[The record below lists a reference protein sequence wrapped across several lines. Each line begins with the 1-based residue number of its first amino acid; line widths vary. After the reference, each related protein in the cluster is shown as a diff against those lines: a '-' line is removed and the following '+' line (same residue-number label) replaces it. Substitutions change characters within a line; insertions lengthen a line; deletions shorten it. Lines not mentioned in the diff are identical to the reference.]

1 MAVYEFVLK
10 FTVGD
15 AGMDPS
21 QFLGALGE
29 AGCTDALV
37 GVGQL
42 GVIGLDFA
50 READSAHEAIRDAI
64 ADVKQAIPEAVLM
77 EATPDLV
84 GLTEVADLLGFSRQY
99 MRKLAHDR
107 RRAFPA
113 PVHEGKP
120 SMWHLCTVLRW
131 VETDQ
136 KREAD
141 PALVDLARLTMSV
154 NIAISGREA
163 DSGEVERARVLIA

>member
-1 MAVYEFVLK
+1 MAVYEFVLR

-15 AGMDPS
+15 VATDPS
-21 QFLGALGE
+21 QFFDALAE

-50 READSAHEAIRDAI
+50 RAAPSARDAISSAI
-64 ADVKQAIPEAVLM
+64 ADVTRAIPGAALI

-84 GLTEVADLLGFSRQY
+84 GLTEIADLLGFSRQY
-99 MRKLAHDR
+99 MRKLAYSQPR
-107 RRAFPA
+107 TSPA

-120 SMWHLCTVLRW
+120 SMWHLFTVLRW
-131 VETDQ
+131 T
-136 KREAD
+136 EAD
-141 PALVDLARLTMSV
+141 RGRTVDAALMDVARVNMSV
-154 NIAISGREA
+154 NAAVSERDTGR
-163 DSGEVERARVLIA
+163 GELERARAMIA